1 MFKIH
6 ADLDGYL
13 EDPVFGPLNEKIYA
27 TILDVSEPNYAD
39 GRLYRLTRTPF
50 LVMRDA
56 YRQLNKI
63 VLERHPEESF
73 KAKYL
78 RPLKD
83 EYEDSHYAQ
92 LVFSVV
98 YVVFSILGTKQSER
112 MMMAI
117 ERSMAAESNYF
128 PIFKRLASELA
139 SSGFAFDVNAKSPMP
154 PDWHFEYI
162 KLNERYNALQHDYEE
177 LQMAAF
183 KDKDNQLSIGF
194 SNAPD
199 GSDIPRDS
207 IIQVVDLLNSTL
219 EAKTSNVFKLLRY
232 IFSKTQGDLVEL
244 VKFKEEMFD
253 ANTVTSYTSNLAFN
267 REFSKIDLIRV
278 FRAIY
283 DLRMIISR
291 DGQDLSLDEY
301 FNTLGDLL
309 DYKLSDAN
317 KYFSNSIGEGCSE
330 ATITAIFD
338 TLAQALLNKSVRK
351 IG

>member
-1 MFKIH
+1 MNQSDCIVIIPTYNEKENIEKITR
-6 ADLDGYL
+6 A
-13 EDPVFGPLNEKIYA
+13 VFGLEKCFHILVIDDGSPDGTAAIVKRLMA
-27 TILDVSEPNYAD
+27 TEFAD
-39 GRLYRLTRTPF
+39 RLF
-50 LVMRDA
+50 L
-56 YRQLNKI
+56 
-63 VLERHPEESF
+63 LERSG
-73 KAKYL
+73 KL
-78 RPLKD
+78 G
-83 EYEDSHYAQ
+83 
-92 LVFSVV
+92 
-98 YVVFSILGTKQSER
+98 LGT
-112 MMMAI
+112 AYI
-117 ERSMAAESNYF
+117 AG
-128 PIFKRLASELA
+128 FK
-139 SSGFAFDVNAKSPMP
+139 
-154 PDWHFEYI
+154 W
-162 KLNERYNALQHDYEE
+162 ALQHDYEE

-183 KDKDNQLSIGF
+183 KDKDNQLSFGF

-207 IIQVVDLLNSTL
+207 IIQIVDLLNSAL